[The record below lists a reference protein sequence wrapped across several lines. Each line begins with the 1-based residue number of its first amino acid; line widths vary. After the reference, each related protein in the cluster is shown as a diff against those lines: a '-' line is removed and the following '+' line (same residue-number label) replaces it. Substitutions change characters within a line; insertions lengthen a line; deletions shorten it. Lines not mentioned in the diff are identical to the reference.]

1 MNEKEMRTLVRD
13 CLDSYY
19 QEDKKILID
28 ASITQIIYGNFL
40 LYNLIFFGNKVIL
53 SKQTYDAILKESK
66 KEIKDKRSEISVKN
80 AGYLIDAMKKDER
93 DNYQIIEMESY
104 GNTKV
109 QMIRNFLKQDS
120 DVELYLSD
128 LFLYESLRDR
138 SINNQLNFMVEGIR
152 EVDPF
157 RSKIFKFETVG
168 AIKFEEE
175 KMFIYERKGTTIK
188 VFNKKYIEKQE
199 TVKEIK
205 PRDYVLII
213 GHKEDGYSFN
223 FYQIVSRHTRNHAIR
238 IIWTDLKFGQKTN
251 KYIDRLPY
259 QYKKMILDNV
269 K

>member
-13 CLDSYY
+13 CLNSYY
-19 QEDKKILID
+19 HEDKKILID
-28 ASITQIIYGNFL
+28 ASITQIIYGPFL

-53 SKQTYDAILKESK
+53 SKQTYETILKESK

-104 GNTKV
+104 GKTKV
-109 QMIRNFLKQDS
+109 QRIRNFLKHDS
-120 DVELYLSD
+120 DVVFYLSD
-128 LFLYESLRDR
+128 LFLYESLRDT
-138 SINNQLNFMVEGIR
+138 SIKSQLNFVEEGKR
-152 EVDPF
+152 EVNPF
-157 RSKIFKFETVG
+157 RSKMFKFETIG

-175 KMFIYERKGTTIK
+175 KMVIYEKEGTKIK
-188 VFNKKYIEKQE
+188 VYNKKYTEKQE
-199 TVKEIK
+199 NVKEIK
-205 PRDYVLII
+205 PRDYVLIVGI
-213 GHKEDGYSFN
+213 KEDGYSFN
-223 FYQIVSRHTRNHAIR
+223 LYEIVSRHTRNHAIR

-259 QYKKMILDNV
+259 QYRKMILDSI